1 VFHTSREAERL
12 ADSALPVRALEVL
25 AKGTTDTA
33 ALRRQAEKAV
43 TDLYGD
49 DAGVLL
55 VASGA
60 GQADAEFWDACP
72 PRRRCS
78 PPPWDF
84 RGAAAVRGGSVVSGA
99 LTLAVA

>member
-49 DAGVLL
+49 DAGFSWLPP
-55 VASGA
+55 APGRRTQSSGTRA
-60 GQADAEFWDACP
+60 LPG
-72 PRRRCS
+72 
-78 PPPWDF
+78 
-84 RGAAAVRGGSVVSGA
+84 VGA
-99 LTLAVA
+99 LLPRGTFGVLPLFVAGLSSPAR